1 MLALGRI
8 SLCLALTLLCFG
20 AVRAQTRP
28 QAIVKADSA
37 ASGDKRYYIDILTDT
52 PLKQS
57 EYDALRSA
65 KPPVLGVLASKGVP
79 IADVGPIQ
87 SAGDNDRTHFRIY
100 LNEAFRPLENFSDK
114 QLSVILINFKD
125 DSNEN
130 KIRNIAV
137 VRALSRQTAIDFP
150 LCRPQQLS
158 IRFDYDASSKQRARE
173 LYQAFQNLTP
183 AQLGL
188 ISIRVEPLS
197 KKTVTTLKVNSL
209 RIYPDSIGALDFN
222 STLTACFETDK
233 DMPNEK
239 FDAEISWNT
248 PVPPEFAEP
257 RIVEALPGKA
267 PEASPVVFVNNEKGV
282 GLRPIEK
289 DLNIAVSLV
298 SRVADV
304 EQEDKTTK
312 RERGT
317 RGTLDLRIGLLRKA
331 TKLSVTFPLK
341 QKICG
346 PVSSFTGATAT
357 TNGSITINGV
367 PWVIE
372 AGLSLDNA
380 MVGTEQCLHFVYTD
394 ADAAGNSMIVDHN
407 PFHPSDAVFEPYIS
421 WLEEP
426 DRTIG
431 TYSVFTPFY
440 LDAKVSTGKIDKETI
455 SLNRVVFGIEE
466 EFRYFANNER
476 FPTYYRFILQGNHA
490 SDRDFKQKEYKATF
504 EFRPLFGPLN
514 HPYDPSNA
522 SSSKRILCPTCKQ
535 SFKLIPSNRGFEFV
549 PLIGFEIGRTYSR
562 RNPAPAI
569 EPSDI
574 VKRLYFGLGATLNPT
589 ARITLKATEQFYI
602 RGESKEDRY
611 HNYFSGEFSYR
622 LANFYSGRAAHAVF
636 FSWEKGGQPPF
647 AEPDVN
653 VFKIG
658 YRVTAT
664 TLFSR

>member
-1 MLALGRI
+1 MPALGRI
-8 SLCLALTLLCFG
+8 PLCLALTLLCFG

-28 QAIVKADSA
+28 QAVLQVDA
-37 ASGDKRYYIDILTDT
+37 AANADKRYYIDILTDT
-52 PLKQS
+52 SLKQS

-65 KPPVLGVLASKGVP
+65 EPPVLGVLTSKGKP
-79 IADVGPIQ
+79 IEDVGPIQ

-100 LNEAFRPLENFSDK
+100 LNEAVRPLENFSDK
-114 QLSVILINFKD
+114 QFSVILTNFKD
-125 DSNEN
+125 DSDAN
-130 KIRNIAV
+130 RVRSIAV
-137 VRALSRQTAIDFP
+137 VKALTRQTAIDSP

-158 IRFDYDASSKQRARE
+158 IRFDYDASSRQRARE
-173 LYQAFQNLTP
+173 LYQALQNLTP
-183 AQLGL
+183 AQLGQ
-188 ISIRVEPLS
+188 IRIRVEPLT
-197 KKTVTTLKVNSL
+197 KKDVPTLKVTSL
-209 RIYPDSIGALDFN
+209 KLYPDSLGALDSN
-222 STLTACFETDK
+222 SAVTACFETDK

-248 PVPPEFAEP
+248 PVPPDFVEP
-257 RIVEALPGKA
+257 RVVEGLAGKA
-267 PEASPVVFVNNEKGV
+267 PEASPVVFVDNEKGV

-289 DLNIAVSLV
+289 DLNIAFSLI

-312 RERGT
+312 RERST
-317 RGTLDLRIGLLRKA
+317 RGTLDLRVGLFRKA

-346 PVSSFTGATAT
+346 SVSAFIPATAT
-357 TNGSITINGV
+357 TNGSITINGFT
-367 PWVIE
+367 WAIK
-372 AGLSLDNA
+372 AGISLDGA
-380 MVGTEQCLHFVYTD
+380 KDGTEQCLHFVYPG
-394 ADAAGNSMIVDHN
+394 ADAAGNSMILDHN
-407 PFHPSDAVFEPYIS
+407 PFHPSDPAFTPYIS
-421 WLEEP
+421 SMEEP

-440 LDAKVSTGKIDKETI
+440 LDAKVSTGKIDEETI

-466 EFRYFANNER
+466 EFRYFANNNR
-476 FPTYYRFILQGNHA
+476 FPTYYRFTLQGNHA

-504 EFRPLFGPLN
+504 EFRPVLGPLN

-522 SSSKRILCPTCKQ
+522 SSSPRVLCPTCKQ
-535 SFKLIPSNRGFEFV
+535 PFKLIPGNRGFEFV

-569 EPSDI
+569 EPSDT
-574 VKRLYFGLGATLNPT
+574 VKRLYFGLDATLNPT
-589 ARITLKATEQFYI
+589 AKITLKATEQFYI

-611 HNYFSGEFSYR
+611 HNYFLGEFSYKI
-622 LANFYSGRAAHAVF
+622 ADFYGGRAAHAVF

-653 VFKIG
+653 VLKIG
-658 YRVTAT
+658 YRITAA
-664 TLFSR
+664 TLFTR